1 MSWSATRWTRTGTAA
16 RDVVVV
22 DARDA
27 AKRNSSKEYTFVGR
41 RRAARMAR
49 PRRAGGSI
57 RAGRTETI
65 EDDIVAIPRAV
76 STPRGHAIA
85 RARRSTAPVSRA
97 APRRWRPLAE
107 RDAVPDARVTP
118 RPKRAGDGPSDGV

>member
-1 MSWSATRWTRTGTAA
+1 MNSGMDTGDNSKLDDLM
-16 RDVVVV
+16 RKL
-22 DARDA
+22 
-27 AKRNSSKEYTFVGR
+27 AKKDHDSES
-41 RRAARMAR
+41 
-49 PRRAGGSI
+49 GSD
-57 RAGRTETI
+57 GD